1 MKKII
6 IGFIIILLLVLGYFM
21 CFKSINLGSIK
32 IESIKNIKDMS
43 NNLDSK
49 LQQAYELSDQT
60 YPKELNALE
69 ESIKKLE
76 TSKNKYNTKVAY
88 STSNGDTF
96 GTYLRNYKIETLM
109 VSLGR
114 HSNQNGLKD
123 LKLDLKTT
131 KSADVY
137 NLDLTI
143 VGTYESVYDFIYSI
157 ENDDDLLFEIV
168 DLNIE
173 PYMTKTTTTVTNPN
187 TGSSNTD
194 TDHPH
199 NIKETITSTPVI
211 TSSNNNTTNSNQTK
225 TATNTTNTTN
235 NSTTT
240 NNNTNKTE
248 TDTTK
253 TDVTYD
259 PKNVQAEFTIENI
272 TVSF

>member
-88 STSNGDTF
+88 ATSIEDTF

-109 VSLGR
+109 VDLGR
-114 HSNQNGLKD
+114 HSRQNGLKD
-123 LKLDLKTT
+123 LRLDLKTT
-131 KSADVY
+131 KSAEVY
-137 NLDLTI
+137 DLDLTI
-143 VGTYESVYDFIYSI
+143 VGTYESVYNFIYSI

-168 DLNIE
+168 NLNVE
-173 PYMTKTTTTVTNPN
+173 PYMVRTTTTVTGEGASTSTYEPY
-187 TGSSNTD
+187 SS
-194 TDHPH
+194 
-199 NIKETITSTPVI
+199 KETITSTPVI
-211 TSSNNNTTNSNQTK
+211 TSSSS
-225 TATNTTNTTN
+225 
-235 NSTTT
+235 NSTTNKEQTNIT
-240 NNNTNKTE
+240 NNNTNDNNAITNNNNNTDKKE
-248 TDTTK
+248 TSTTK
-253 TDVTYD
+253 TDVAYD
-259 PKNVQAEFTIENI
+259 PKNVQAQFTVENI
-272 TVSF
+272 TISFD

>member
-1 MKKII
+1 
-6 IGFIIILLLVLGYFM
+6 M
-21 CFKSINLGSIK
+21 CFKSINLGNVK

-43 NNLDSK
+43 YNLDAK
-49 LQQAYELSDQT
+49 IQQAYELSDQT
-60 YPKELNALE
+60 YPKELSALE
-69 ESIKKLE
+69 DATKKLE

-88 STSNGDTF
+88 STSIGDTF

-137 NLDLTI
+137 DLDLTI
-143 VGTYESVYDFIYSI
+143 VGTYESVYNFIYSI

-173 PYMTKTTTTVTNPN
+173 PYMIKTTTTITST
-187 TGSSNTD
+187 TGEGNSSETD
-194 TDHPH
+194 YPH
-199 NIKETITSTPVI
+199 NIKEVI
-211 TSSNNNTTNSNQTK
+211 TSSEITDATSTKDTSKSNTNTSITNNNET
-225 TATNTTNTTN
+225 TTNTSTN
-235 NSTTT
+235 TKKENET
-240 NNNTNKTE
+240 NTNI
-248 TDTTK
+248 
-253 TDVTYD
+253 TYD

-272 TVSF
+272 TVSFE